1 MSLIK
6 RDPAQPWHPAFW
18 LASLGAG
25 GLSISFFMYLMWMI
39 PHPDHPMPVWSDLV
53 LAVQGGA
60 PLAPGVRSVAV
71 LATLFMVV
79 LALLHLVLLVWNFRE
94 HQRAKLTETYTKL
107 KNSPAEVQFMAQ
119 PLTLAMT
126 VNVCFASGALFVPG
140 LWSVVEY
147 LFPLAVVAFGVLG
160 VWSLRLYG
168 RYLARYLA
176 KGGFKPEEHNHL
188 SGLMAVF
195 TFSML
200 SVGFAAPAAMSH
212 IKAISAVAGTF
223 SILFMV
229 IAVIVAFLVLASG
242 AQAMMQFG
250 LQAQATPSIWMM
262 VPILTLLGIEW
273 VRMQHG
279 LAHHFQTPIVPSVLF
294 TTITAIFM
302 SQLLIL
308 AIGYRVMILNGYLKS
323 HLVGDQRSPVSFG
336 LICPGVAIVVM
347 GMFWWHLAWVK
358 TGIVEPF
365 SVVYWLGIL
374 ALAIVQIMTVLA
386 LLHLTSRLLSH
397 KSVVIAS
404 AQ

>member
-1 MSLIK
+1 MRPIR

-25 GLSISFFMYLMWMI
+25 GLSISFFMYLMWMV

-53 LAVQGGA
+53 LAVQGEL
-60 PLAPGVRSVAV
+60 PLAPGVHFVAV
-71 LATLFMVV
+71 SATLFMVF

-94 HQRAKLTETYTKL
+94 HQRAKPTEAYVKL
-107 KNSPAEVQFMAQ
+107 KNSPAEIQFMAQ

-126 VNVCFASGALFVPG
+126 VNVCFACGALFVPG

-147 LFPLAVVAFGVLG
+147 LFPLALLAFGMLG
-160 VWSLRLYG
+160 VWSLRMYG
-168 RYLARYLA
+168 RYLARYLVQ
-176 KGGFKPEEHNHL
+176 GGFKPQEHNHL

-212 IKAISAVAGTF
+212 IKAVSAIAGTF

-229 IAVIVAFLVLASG
+229 IAIIVAFLVLVSG

-250 LQAQATPSIWMM
+250 LQSQATPSIWMM

-279 LAHHFQTPIVPSVLF
+279 LAHHFQTPILSGVLF

-302 SQLLIL
+302 LQLLIL
-308 AIGYRVMILNGYLKS
+308 AIGYRVMILNGYLRA
-323 HLVGDQRSPVSFG
+323 HLVGDQHSPVSFG

-347 GMFWWHLAWVK
+347 GMFWWHLAWVN
-358 TGIVEPF
+358 TGIVDPF
-365 SVVYWLGIL
+365 GAVYWLGIL
-374 ALAIVQIMTVLA
+374 VLALAQTATVLA
-386 LLHLTSRLLSH
+386 LLRLTSRLLRH
-397 KSVVIAS
+397 KPAVIAS